1 MTGTQGEN
9 PHPNSG
15 ESLVSYKALF
25 VYSDGMSK
33 QTPVNQQS
41 DRFLLAVA
49 VRTLRI
55 LWRIANTVLLPILF
69 FAPWLASC
77 GENQM
82 NGYETIYW
90 FGAMGTASL
99 IDPWNA
105 AMAGPFLSI
114 SIGLTL
120 LLAYSLTN
128 LIAMFWK
135 HNRWFLLVFL
145 FAGVSAMSTMLG
157 LAVSMDVSA
166 LGGFLWGFWAT
177 LATIT
182 SGILLETTELV
193 VMVIYQQQRQR
204 QNPQLQLKEHPRSSA

>member
-1 MTGTQGEN
+1 
-9 PHPNSG
+9 
-15 ESLVSYKALF
+15 
-25 VYSDGMSK
+25 MSK

-41 DRFLLAVA
+41 NRFLLAIT

-69 FAPWLASC
+69 LAPWLASC
-77 GENQM
+77 GESKM

-90 FGAMGTASL
+90 FGAMGTVSL
-99 IDPWNA
+99 TDPWNA
-105 AMAGPFLSI
+105 PMAGPFLSI

-128 LIAMFWK
+128 LIAVFWK
-135 HNRWFLLVFL
+135 HSRWFLLIFL
-145 FAGVSAMSTMLG
+145 LAGVSAMSTLLG

-182 SGILLETTELV
+182 SGILLETTELA
-193 VMVIYQQQRQR
+193 VMIIYHLQQQRQR
-204 QNPQLQLKEHPRSSA
+204 QIPQLQLKEHPRSSA